1 LGEALHCLPCCNS
14 CRGQHLAREYPDVVG
29 SSKVITDD
37 MAREIRDRLRA
48 ELERRKAALRE
59 AG

>member
-1 LGEALHCLPCCNS
+1 LSRDRLF
-14 CRGQHLAREYPDVVG
+14 G

-59 AG
+59 AGVEI

>member
-1 LGEALHCLPCCNS
+1 
-14 CRGQHLAREYPDVVG
+14 
-29 SSKVITDD
+29 VITDD

-59 AG
+59 AGSGS